1 VCLLARRQW
10 ETILESFQS
19 RVAVLEMRLEEANIR
34 ITKLE
39 AAAME
44 AAVPAATSQGAS
56 GSSEMPDG
64 LPLLPAA
71 APPPTSQGANSNSDP
86 EGMIRVQWMHHPRPA
101 SVPAPL
107 KACRH
112 NHPEW
117 FTERFSHEAPGSE
130 KFTGARD
137 IDWSDHWAQNKLW
150 AACTGASTSWDLP
163 DSGEASLYQLL
174 KERPD
179 MQTDYHNPPG
189 SGAFYVRFG
198 CANCKRM
205 TPVYQPQYEHRR
217 GRSPTLHPKKMKQH
231 IRIKTSFRVFIQEV
245 FGANI
250 QYAPCR
256 FKFGESTDSADSLAA
271 ICDR

>member
-1 VCLLARRQW
+1 
-10 ETILESFQS
+10 
-19 RVAVLEMRLEEANIR
+19 
-34 ITKLE
+34 
-39 AAAME
+39 ME

-86 EGMIRVQWMHHPRPA
+86 EAMIRVQWMHHPRPA

-130 KFTGARD
+130 KFTGAKD
-137 IDWSDHWAQNKLW
+137 IDWANHWSQDKLW

-179 MQTDYHNPPG
+179 VQMDYHNPPG

-198 CANCKRM
+198 CANCKCM
-205 TPVYQPQYEHRR
+205 TPVYQRR
-217 GRSPTLHPKKMKQH
+217 SIGDAHETKVESLQSRVALLEKAHETILESFKIACHVCAHPG
-231 IRIKTSFRVFIQEV
+231 QE
-245 FGANI
+245 G
-250 QYAPCR
+250 
-256 FKFGESTDSADSLAA
+256 LAA
-271 ICDR
+271 TVSGPQASNIAFHTRSLRAAE